1 MNAIKNIE
9 VLLSHGETPS
19 YSEIEAALE
28 QALRE
33 RNFHKRAAED
43 LINWM
48 SSLVTAQLCSDTVA
62 VTDILACFIEKNVR
76 VGRQHSNE
84 VH

>member
-1 MNAIKNIE
+1 MNAIKTIE
-9 VLLSHGETPS
+9 VLLSHGETPN

-33 RNFHKRAAED
+33 RNFHKRAEED

-48 SSLVTAQLCSDTVA
+48 SSLVTARLCKDTVA
-62 VTDILACFIEKNVR
+62 VNNILDGFIEKHVT
-76 VGRQHSNE
+76 VGRQHSKE